1 MDLNVT
7 SFFLVSAFGRGFALV
22 TALVV
27 IVTSQFFTNSA
38 FAAESAF
45 TDAQRT
51 HLNKIIEQYIFDHP
65 EVILKSIQ
73 SMQARQKAAK
83 EAEAAAALKERKQ
96 DLEADPDD
104 PIMGNPTGTITVVE
118 FFDYRCG
125 YCKRVFPT
133 VMKAINDNPNVRY
146 VVKEFPILG
155 PESVTAS
162 RASLAVWRNQKE
174 SYSAFHAAL
183 IEVRGDIPEAKILNV
198 AAKLGLNTI
207 QLKKDMTDPE
217 IDRILEKTYQ
227 LAKALNINGTP
238 AFVIGGKLVP
248 GAIDAATMNRMIAES
263 IP

>member
-1 MDLNVT
+1 MDLNVS
-7 SFFLVSAFGRGFALV
+7 SFSLISAFGRGFALV
-22 TALVV
+22 TAFVM
-27 IVTSQFFTNSA
+27 IVTTQFFTNSA

-65 EVILKSIQ
+65 KVILQSIQ

-104 PIMGNPTGTITVVE
+104 PVMGNPTGAITMVE

-133 VMKAINDNPNVRY
+133 VMKVLNDNPSVRY
-146 VVKEFPILG
+146 VIKEFPILG

-162 RASLAVWRNQKE
+162 RASLAVWRTQKAK
-174 SYSAFHAAL
+174 YGAFHAAVMDL
-183 IEVRGDIPEAKILNV
+183 RGGIPEAKILSV
-198 AAKLGLNTI
+198 ATQLGIDAK
-207 QLKKDMTDPE
+207 QLKKDMADPE
-217 IDRILEKTYQ
+217 IDRILEKNYQ
-227 LAKALNINGTP
+227 LAQALNINGTP

-248 GAIDAATMNRMIAES
+248 GAIDAATMNRMIVES
-263 IP
+263 GD